1 VSNVK
6 QQAVND
12 VWAEDSFEGGFGE
25 TVGALYAI
33 WLRELKRT
41 LRDRGQLIGGLS
53 RPVLWMLIMGIG
65 LSPYF
70 RGEVYGEV
78 RFTIPY
84 TYLQF
89 IFPAVIVL
97 NIMYTAVQSAVS
109 VISDRKFGFLREV
122 LVSPASRWVVLLG
135 KVLGGTSVA
144 MLHGLLVVAL
154 AGFVDVTL
162 TPTSVLLGLGL
173 MFLIAFSLTCLGIF
187 IAGFISSFE
196 AFGVFVNLVVLP
208 LYFTSSSVFPL
219 DPALSNAQAIVIYP
233 EWLVVVVRLNPLT
246 YAVDAMRSVFIG
258 FNQFDLSFDLLV
270 VCVMPVVLFALAL
283 WQFVR
288 D

>member
-1 VSNVK
+1 VK
-6 QQAVND
+6 QQAVD
-12 VWAEDSFEGGFGE
+12 VVWAEDSFEGGFRE

-233 EWLVVVVRLNPLT
+233 EWLVIVVRLNPLT
-246 YAVDAMRSVFIG
+246 YAIDAMRSVFIG
-258 FNQFDLSFDLLV
+258 FNQFDLSFDLLI

>member
-1 VSNVK
+1 VK
-6 QQAVND
+6 QQAGNVV
-12 VWAEDSFEGGFGE
+12 VWAEDTFEGGFRE

-219 DPALSNAQAIVIYP
+219 DPALTNAQAIVIYP
-233 EWLVVVVRLNPLT
+233 EWLVIVVRLNPLT

-258 FNQFDLSFDLLV
+258 FNQFDLSFDLLI

>member
-1 VSNVK
+1 VK
-6 QQAVND
+6 QQAGNVI
-12 VWAEDSFEGGFGE
+12 WGEDSFEGGFRE

-144 MLHGLLVVAL
+144 MLHGMLVVAL

-233 EWLVVVVRLNPLT
+233 EWLVIVVRLNPLT
-246 YAVDAMRSVFIG
+246 YAIDAMRSVFIG

>member
-1 VSNVK
+1 VK
-6 QQAVND
+6 QQALDV
-12 VWAEDSFEGGFGE
+12 VWAEDSFEGGFRE

-53 RPVLWMLIMGIG
+53 RPVLWMLVMGIG

-122 LVSPASRWVVLLG
+122 LVSPASRSVVLLG
-135 KVLGGTSVA
+135 KVLGGTTVA

-162 TPTSVLLGLGL
+162 TPTSVLLGLGV

-187 IAGFISSFE
+187 IAGFIESFE

-219 DPALSNAQAIVIYP
+219 DPALTNAQAIVIYP
-233 EWLVVVVRLNPLT
+233 EWLVIVVRLNPLT
-246 YAVDAMRSVFIG
+246 YAVDTMRSAFIG
-258 FNQFDLSFDLLV
+258 FNQFDLTFDLLIL
-270 VCVMPVVLFALAL
+270 CVMPVVLFALAL

-288 D
+288 E

>member
-1 VSNVK
+1 MK
-6 QQAVND
+6 QQAGNV
-12 VWAEDSFEGGFGE
+12 EDSFQGGLHE

-33 WLRELKRT
+33 WLREIKRT
-41 LRDRGQLIGGLS
+41 LRDRGQLFGGLS

-154 AGFVDVTL
+154 AGFVDVRL
-162 TPTSVLLGLGL
+162 TPTSVLLGLGI

-219 DPALSNAQAIVIYP
+219 DPALTNAQAIVIYP
-233 EWLVVVVRLNPLT
+233 EWLVIVVRLNPLT
-246 YAVDAMRSVFIG
+246 YAIDTMRSVFIG
-258 FNQFDLSFDLLV
+258 FNQFDLSFDLLILG
-270 VCVMPVVLFALAL
+270 VMPVVLFALAL

>member
-1 VSNVK
+1 VK
-6 QQAVND
+6 QQAGNVI
-12 VWAEDSFEGGFGE
+12 WGEDSFEGGFRE

-233 EWLVVVVRLNPLT
+233 EWLVIVVRLNPLT
-246 YAVDAMRSVFIG
+246 YAIDAMRSVFIG
-258 FNQFDLSFDLLV
+258 FNQFDLSFDLLI

>member
-1 VSNVK
+1 MK
-6 QQAVND
+6 QQAANV
-12 VWAEDSFEGGFGE
+12 VWAEDSLQGGFRE

-53 RPVLWMLIMGIG
+53 RPILWMLIMGIG

-154 AGFVDVTL
+154 AGFVDVSL

-219 DPALSNAQAIVIYP
+219 DPALTNAQAIVIYP
-233 EWLVVVVRLNPLT
+233 EWLVIVVRLNPLT
-246 YAVDAMRSVFIG
+246 YAIDTMRSVFIG
-258 FNQFDLSFDLLV
+258 FNQFDLSFDLSIL
-270 VCVMPVVLFALAL
+270 CVIPFVLFALAL

>member
-1 VSNVK
+1 MK
-6 QQAVND
+6 QQAGNV
-12 VWAEDSFEGGFGE
+12 EDSFQGGLHE

-33 WLRELKRT
+33 WLREIKRT
-41 LRDRGQLIGGLS
+41 LRDRGQLFGGLS

-154 AGFVDVTL
+154 AGFVDVRL
-162 TPTSVLLGLGL
+162 TPTSVLLGLGI

-219 DPALSNAQAIVIYP
+219 DPALTNAQAIVIYP
-233 EWLVVVVRLNPLT
+233 EWLVIVVRLNPLT
-246 YAVDAMRSVFIG
+246 YAIDTMRSVFIG
-258 FNQFDLSFDLLV
+258 FNQFDLSFDLLILG
-270 VCVMPVVLFALAL
+270 VMPVVLFVLAL

>member
-1 VSNVK
+1 MK
-6 QQAVND
+6 QQAGNV
-12 VWAEDSFEGGFGE
+12 VWAEDSFQGGFRE
-25 TVGALYAI
+25 TFGALYAI

-162 TPTSVLLGLGL
+162 TPTSVLLGLGV

-219 DPALSNAQAIVIYP
+219 DPALTNAQAVVIYP
-233 EWLVVVVRLNPLT
+233 EWLVIVVRLNPLT
-246 YAVDAMRSVFIG
+246 YAIDTMRSVFIG
-258 FNQFDLSFDLLV
+258 FNQFDLSFDLLIL
-270 VCVMPVVLFALAL
+270 CVMPVVLFALAL

>member
-1 VSNVK
+1 VK
-6 QQAVND
+6 QQVGD
-12 VWAEDSFEGGFGE
+12 IVWAEDSFEGGFRE

-233 EWLVVVVRLNPLT
+233 EWLVIVVRLNPLT
-246 YAVDAMRSVFIG
+246 YAIDAMRSVFIG
-258 FNQFDLSFDLLV
+258 FNQFDLSFDLLI
-270 VCVMPVVLFALAL
+270 VCVMPVVLFVLAL

>member
-1 VSNVK
+1 VK
-6 QQAVND
+6 QQVGD
-12 VWAEDSFEGGFGE
+12 IVWAEDSFEGGFRE

-233 EWLVVVVRLNPLT
+233 EWLVIVVRLNPLT
-246 YAVDAMRSVFIG
+246 YAIDAMRGVFIG
-258 FNQFDLSFDLLV
+258 FNQFDLSFDLLI
-270 VCVMPVVLFALAL
+270 VCVMPVVLFVLAL

>member
-1 VSNVK
+1 MK
-6 QQAVND
+6 QQAGNV
-12 VWAEDSFEGGFGE
+12 VWAEDSFQGGLHE

-33 WLRELKRT
+33 WLREIKRT
-41 LRDRGQLIGGLS
+41 LRDRGQLFGGLS

-154 AGFVDVTL
+154 AGFVDVGL
-162 TPTSVLLGLGL
+162 TPTSVLQGLGL

-187 IAGFISSFE
+187 IAGFVSSFE

-233 EWLVVVVRLNPLT
+233 EWLVIVVRLNPLT
-246 YAVDAMRSVFIG
+246 YAIDIMRSVFIG
-258 FNQFDLSFDLLV
+258 FNQFDLSFDLLIL
-270 VCVMPVVLFALAL
+270 CATPVVLFALAL

>member
-1 VSNVK
+1 VK
-6 QQAVND
+6 QQAGNVI
-12 VWAEDSFEGGFGE
+12 WAEDSFEGGFRE

-233 EWLVVVVRLNPLT
+233 EWLVIVVRLNPLT
-246 YAVDAMRSVFIG
+246 YAIDAMRSVFIG
-258 FNQFDLSFDLLV
+258 FNQFDLSFDLLI

>member
-1 VSNVK
+1 MK
-6 QQAVND
+6 QQVGD
-12 VWAEDSFEGGFGE
+12 IVWAEDSFEGGFRE

-162 TPTSVLLGLGL
+162 TPTSVLLGLGV

-233 EWLVVVVRLNPLT
+233 EWLVIVVRLNPLT
-246 YAVDAMRSVFIG
+246 YAIDAMRSVFIG
-258 FNQFDLSFDLLV
+258 FNQFDLGFDLLI

-283 WQFVR
+283 LQFVR

>member
-1 VSNVK
+1 
-6 QQAVND
+6 
-12 VWAEDSFEGGFGE
+12 
-25 TVGALYAI
+25 
-33 WLRELKRT
+33 
-41 LRDRGQLIGGLS
+41 
-53 RPVLWMLIMGIG
+53 
-65 LSPYF
+65 
-70 RGEVYGEV
+70 
-78 RFTIPY
+78 
-84 TYLQF
+84 
-89 IFPAVIVL
+89 
-97 NIMYTAVQSAVS
+97 
-109 VISDRKFGFLREV
+109 
-122 LVSPASRWVVLLG
+122 
-135 KVLGGTSVA
+135 

-233 EWLVVVVRLNPLT
+233 EWLVIVVRLNPLT
-246 YAVDAMRSVFIG
+246 YAIDAMRSVFIG

>member
-1 VSNVK
+1 MKQLAGNV
-6 QQAVND
+6 
-12 VWAEDSFEGGFGE
+12 VWAEDSFEGGFRE

-97 NIMYTAVQSAVS
+97 NMMYTAVQSAVS
-109 VISDRKFGFLREV
+109 VIADRKFGFLREV
-122 LVSPASRWVVLLG
+122 LVSPASRSVVLLG

-162 TPTSVLLGLGL
+162 TPTSVLLGLGV

-187 IAGFISSFE
+187 IAGFITSFE
-196 AFGVFVNLVVLP
+196 AFGVFSNLVILP

-219 DPALSNAQAIVIYP
+219 DPALTNAQAIVIYP
-233 EWLVVVVRLNPLT
+233 EWLVIVVHLNPMT
-246 YAVDAMRSVFIG
+246 YALDTMRSVFIG
-258 FNQFDLSFDLLV
+258 FNQFDLNFDLLIL
-270 VCVMPVVLFALAL
+270 CVMPVVLFALAL

>member
-1 VSNVK
+1 MK
-6 QQAVND
+6 QQAGNV
-12 VWAEDSFEGGFGE
+12 VWAEDSFQGGFRE

-144 MLHGLLVVAL
+144 MLHGLLVVAR

-187 IAGFISSFE
+187 IAGFITSFE
-196 AFGVFVNLVVLP
+196 AFGVFSNLVILP

-219 DPALSNAQAIVIYP
+219 DPALTNAQAIVIYP
-233 EWLVVVVRLNPLT
+233 EWLVIVVHLNPLT
-246 YAVDAMRSVFIG
+246 YALDTVRSVFIG
-258 FNQFDLSFDLLV
+258 FNQFDLSFDLLIL
-270 VCVMPVVLFALAL
+270 CVMPVVLFTLAL

>member
-1 VSNVK
+1 MK
-6 QQAVND
+6 QQAVD
-12 VWAEDSFEGGFGE
+12 VWTEDSFQGGGRE
-25 TVGALYAI
+25 TAGALYAI

-65 LSPYF
+65 LAPYF

-89 IFPAVIVL
+89 IFPAVIAL

-122 LVSPASRWVVLLG
+122 LVSPASRSVVLLG

-162 TPTSVLLGLGL
+162 TPASVLMGLGG

-219 DPALSNAQAIVIYP
+219 DPALTNAQAIVIYP
-233 EWLVVVVRLNPLT
+233 EWLVIVVHLNPLT
-246 YAVDAMRSVFIG
+246 YAIDAMRGVFIG
-258 FNQFDLSFDLLV
+258 FNQFDPRFDLLV
-270 VCVMPVVLFALAL
+270 LCVTPVVLFALAL

>member
-1 VSNVK
+1 VK
-6 QQAVND
+6 QQAANL
-12 VWAEDSFEGGFGE
+12 VWAEDSFEGGFRE

-162 TPTSVLLGLGL
+162 TPTSFLLGLGL

-187 IAGFISSFE
+187 IAGFVSSFE

-233 EWLVVVVRLNPLT
+233 EWLVIMVRLNPLT
-246 YAVDAMRSVFIG
+246 YAIDLMRSVFIG
-258 FNQFDLSFDLLV
+258 FNQFDLGFDLLI

>member
-1 VSNVK
+1 
-6 QQAVND
+6 
-12 VWAEDSFEGGFGE
+12 
-25 TVGALYAI
+25 
-33 WLRELKRT
+33 
-41 LRDRGQLIGGLS
+41 
-53 RPVLWMLIMGIG
+53 
-65 LSPYF
+65 
-70 RGEVYGEV
+70 VYGEV

-97 NIMYTAVQSAVS
+97 NIMYTAIQSAVS

-154 AGFVDVTL
+154 AGFVDVRL
-162 TPTSVLLGLGL
+162 TPTSVLLGLGI

-219 DPALSNAQAIVIYP
+219 DPALTNAQAIVIYP
-233 EWLVVVVRLNPLT
+233 EWLVIVVRLNPLT
-246 YAVDAMRSVFIG
+246 YAIDTMRSVFIG
-258 FNQFDLSFDLLV
+258 FNQFDLSFDLLILG
-270 VCVMPVVLFALAL
+270 VMPVVLFALAL

>member
-1 VSNVK
+1 VE
-6 QQAVND
+6 QQAGDV
-12 VWAEDSFEGGFGE
+12 VWAEDTFEGGFRE

-122 LVSPASRWVVLLG
+122 LVSPASRWIVLLG

-162 TPTSVLLGLGL
+162 TPTSFLLGLGL

-196 AFGVFVNLVVLP
+196 AFGVFVNLIVLP

-219 DPALSNAQAIVIYP
+219 DPALSNAQAMVIYP
-233 EWLVVVVRLNPLT
+233 EWLVIVVRLNPLT
-246 YAVDAMRSVFIG
+246 YAIDAMRSVFIG
-258 FNQFDLSFDLLV
+258 FNQFDLSFDLLI

>member
-1 VSNVK
+1 MQQEASNV
-6 QQAVND
+6 
-12 VWAEDSFEGGFGE
+12 VWAEDSFQGGFRE

-33 WLRELKRT
+33 WMREIKRT
-41 LRDRGQLIGGLS
+41 LRDRGQLLGGLS

-97 NIMYTAVQSAVS
+97 NMMYTAVQSAVS
-109 VISDRKFGFLREV
+109 VIADRKFGFLREV
-122 LVSPASRWVVLLG
+122 LVSPASRSVVLLG

-162 TPTSVLLGLGL
+162 TPTSVLLGLGV

-219 DPALSNAQAIVIYP
+219 DPALTNAQAIVIYP
-233 EWLVVVVRLNPLT
+233 EWLVIVVHLNPMT
-246 YAVDAMRSVFIG
+246 YALDTMRSVFIG
-258 FNQFDLSFDLLV
+258 FNQFDLSFDLLIL
-270 VCVMPVVLFALAL
+270 CVMPVVLFTLAL

>member
-1 VSNVK
+1 MQ
-6 QQAVND
+6 QQAGDV
-12 VWAEDSFEGGFGE
+12 VWAEDGFQGGFRE

-41 LRDRGQLIGGLS
+41 LRDRGQLMGGLS

-84 TYLQF
+84 TYMQF
-89 IFPAVIVL
+89 IFPAVIIL
-97 NIMYTAVQSAVS
+97 NIMYTAIQSAVS
-109 VISDRKFGFLREV
+109 VIADRKFGFLREV

-144 MLHGLLVVAL
+144 VLHGFLVVAL

-162 TPTSVLLGLGL
+162 TPTSVVLGLGV

-187 IAGFISSFE
+187 IAGFITSFE
-196 AFGVFVNLVVLP
+196 AFGVFSNLVILP

-219 DPALSNAQAIVIYP
+219 DPALTNAQASVIYP
-233 EWLVVVVRLNPLT
+233 EWLVIVVRLNPLT
-246 YAVDAMRSVFIG
+246 YALDAMRNIFIG
-258 FNQFDLSFDLLV
+258 FNQFELSFDLLIL
-270 VCVMPVVLFALAL
+270 CVMPVVLFVLAL

>member
-1 VSNVK
+1 MK
-6 QQAVND
+6 QQAGNI
-12 VWAEDSFEGGFGE
+12 VWAEDSFQGGFRE

-162 TPTSVLLGLGL
+162 TPTSVLLGLGV
-173 MFLIAFSLTCLGIF
+173 MFLIAFSLTCLGMF

-219 DPALSNAQAIVIYP
+219 DPALTNAQAIVIYP
-233 EWLVVVVRLNPLT
+233 EWLVIVVRLNPLT
-246 YAVDAMRSVFIG
+246 YAIDAMRSVFIG
-258 FNQFDLSFDLLV
+258 FNQFDLSFDLLIL
-270 VCVMPVVLFALAL
+270 CVMPVVLFALAL

>member
-1 VSNVK
+1 MK
-6 QQAVND
+6 QQAGNV
-12 VWAEDSFEGGFGE
+12 VWAEDSFQGGFRE

-122 LVSPASRWVVLLG
+122 LVSPASRSVVLLG

-144 MLHGLLVVAL
+144 MLHGLLVVTL
-154 AGFVDVTL
+154 AGFVDVRL
-162 TPTSVLLGLGL
+162 TPTSVLLGLGI

-219 DPALSNAQAIVIYP
+219 DPALTNAQAIVIYP
-233 EWLVVVVRLNPLT
+233 EWLVIVVRLNPLT
-246 YAVDAMRSVFIG
+246 YAIDSMRSVFIG
-258 FNQFDLSFDLLV
+258 FNQFDLSFDLLIL
-270 VCVMPVVLFALAL
+270 CVMPVVLFALAL

>member
-1 VSNVK
+1 VK
-6 QQAVND
+6 QQALDV
-12 VWAEDSFEGGFGE
+12 VWAEDSFEGGFRE

-162 TPTSVLLGLGL
+162 TLTSVLQGLGL
-173 MFLIAFSLTCLGIF
+173 MFMIAFSLTCLGIF

-196 AFGVFVNLVVLP
+196 AFGVFVNLIVLP

-233 EWLVVVVRLNPLT
+233 EWLVIVVRLNPLT
-246 YAVDAMRSVFIG
+246 YAIDAMRSVFIG
-258 FNQFDLSFDLLV
+258 FNQFDLGFDLLV

>member
-1 VSNVK
+1 MK
-6 QQAVND
+6 QQAGD
-12 VWAEDSFEGGFGE
+12 LVWAEDSFDGGFRE

-233 EWLVVVVRLNPLT
+233 EWLVILVRLNPLT

-258 FNQFDLSFDLLV
+258 FNQFDLSFDLLI
-270 VCVMPVVLFALAL
+270 VCVMPIVLFALAL

>member
-1 VSNVK
+1 MK
-6 QQAVND
+6 QQAGNV
-12 VWAEDSFEGGFGE
+12 VWAEDSFEGSFRE

-33 WLRELKRT
+33 WLREIKRT
-41 LRDRGQLIGGLS
+41 LRDRGQLMGGLS

-122 LVSPASRWVVLLG
+122 LVSPASRSVVLLG

-154 AGFVDVTL
+154 AGFVDVRL

-187 IAGFISSFE
+187 ISGFIGSFE
-196 AFGVFVNLVVLP
+196 AFGVFSNLVILP

-219 DPALSNAQAIVIYP
+219 DPALTNAQASVIYP
-233 EWLVVVVRLNPLT
+233 EWLVIVVHLNPLT
-246 YAVDAMRSVFIG
+246 YALDAMRSVFIG
-258 FNQFDLSFDLLV
+258 FNQFDLSFDLLIL
-270 VCVMPVVLFALAL
+270 CVMPVVLFALAL

>member
-1 VSNVK
+1 MK
-6 QQAVND
+6 QQAGNV
-12 VWAEDSFEGGFGE
+12 VWAEDSFQGSVRE

-33 WLRELKRT
+33 WLREIKRT
-41 LRDRGQLIGGLS
+41 LRDRGQLFGGLS

-154 AGFVDVTL
+154 AGFVDVGL
-162 TPTSVLLGLGL
+162 TPTSVLQGLGL

-187 IAGFISSFE
+187 IAGFVSSFE

-233 EWLVVVVRLNPLT
+233 EWLVIVVRLNPLT
-246 YAVDAMRSVFIG
+246 YAIDIMRSVFIG
-258 FNQFDLSFDLLV
+258 FNQFDLSFDLLIL
-270 VCVMPVVLFALAL
+270 CATPVVLFALAL

>member
-1 VSNVK
+1 MKQLAGNV
-6 QQAVND
+6 
-12 VWAEDSFEGGFGE
+12 VWAEDSFEGGFRE

-33 WLRELKRT
+33 WLREIKRT
-41 LRDRGQLIGGLS
+41 LRDRGQLMGGLS

-154 AGFVDVTL
+154 AGFVDVSL
-162 TPTSVLLGLGL
+162 TPTSVLLGLGV

-233 EWLVVVVRLNPLT
+233 EWLVIVVHLNPMT
-246 YAVDAMRSVFIG
+246 YALDTMRSVFIG
-258 FNQFDLSFDLLV
+258 FNQFDLSFDLLIL
-270 VCVMPVVLFALAL
+270 CVMPVVLFTLAL

>member
-1 VSNVK
+1 VK
-6 QQAVND
+6 QRAGD
-12 VWAEDSFEGGFGE
+12 VIWAEDSFEGGFRE

-233 EWLVVVVRLNPLT
+233 EWLVIVVRLNPLT
-246 YAVDAMRSVFIG
+246 YAIDAMRSVFIG
-258 FNQFDLSFDLLV
+258 FNQFDLSFDLLI